1 MNQKEQESLLTQ
13 RTLGVMAL
21 TYPEL
26 EHRAHSEYSLYER
39 LRRAWE
45 ERAEVQKLLR
55 PRGGLRQLLP
65 PVNSYELEARCDW
78 LSKRSIK
85 NESKLY
91 AFRLAVSMC
100 DLTTLEGADTPEKVR
115 RLCARA
121 RNPYTPRAG
130 MPDRDTLAVPP
141 VAAVCVYP
149 NLIATAKDALAGTDI
164 KVAAVGTAFPSGQY
178 PFRLRLADVRWC
190 IREGADEIDMVIN
203 RNAYLSGDDKQV
215 YREISRVKEVCGDT
229 VHLKV
234 ILETGELGSYDA
246 VRHASFLAMLAGAD
260 FIKTSTGKIQ
270 PSATLPTT
278 LVMLEA
284 IRDYYEATGR
294 AVGMKPAG
302 GIRTAKDAV
311 RYLVLLNETLGR
323 EWLTPERFRFGASSL
338 LNDLLRQMVKQ
349 VTGHY
354 RASDEFSYD

>member
-1 MNQKEQESLLTQ
+1 MT
-13 RTLGVMAL
+13 L

-26 EHRAHSEYSLYER
+26 TGQVRLGYALYER
-39 LRRAWE
+39 LQRACE
-45 ERAEVQKLLR
+45 VRAEAQKLLR
-55 PRGGLRQLLP
+55 LRGGLRQLLP
-65 PVNSYELEARCDW
+65 SVNSYELEARCEW

-85 NESKLY
+85 HESKLH
-91 AFRLAVSMC
+91 ALRLAVSMC

-121 RNPYTPRAG
+121 RNPYTPREG
-130 MPDRDTLAVPP
+130 MPDRETLDVPP

-149 NLIATAKDALAGTDI
+149 NLIATAKSALAGTNI

-178 PFRLRLADVRWC
+178 PFALRLADVRWC

-203 RNAYLSGDDKQV
+203 RNAYLSGNDKQV
-215 YREISRVKEVCGDT
+215 YREIERVKEVCGDE

-246 VRHASFLAMLAGAD
+246 VRHASFLVMLAGAD

-270 PSATLPTT
+270 PAATLPTT

-294 AVGMKPAG
+294 KVGMKPAG
-302 GIRTAKDAV
+302 GIRTAKEAI
-311 RYLVLLNETLGR
+311 RYLVLLNETLGS

-354 RASDEFSYD
+354 RANDEFSYD

>member
-1 MNQKEQESLLTQ
+1 MPAILERPKRVEGDLLA
-13 RTLGVMAL
+13 RLGAIDP
-21 TYPEL
+21 TD
-26 EHRAHSEYSLYER
+26 
-39 LRRAWE
+39 RRAV
-45 ERAEVQKLLR
+45 RRLIP
-55 PRGGLRQLLP
+55 PRGRVWNAIL
-65 PVNSYELEARCDW
+65 PVNTYELEARCEW

-85 NESKLY
+85 KSSKAY
-91 AFRLAVSMC
+91 ALRLAIAMC

-121 RNPYTPRAG
+121 RNPYTPREG
-130 MPDRDTLAVPP
+130 MPSREELQVPS

-149 NLIATAKDALAGTDI
+149 NLIAVAKQALEGTNI

-178 PFRLRLADVRWC
+178 PFALRLADVKWA

-203 RNAYLSGDDKQV
+203 RNAFLSGDYRRV
-215 YREISRVKEVCGDT
+215 YDEIVRVKDACGER

-246 VRHASFLAMLAGAD
+246 IRKASFIALMAGAD

-270 PSATLPTT
+270 PAATLPTT

-284 IRDYYEATGR
+284 IRDYYDATGR

-302 GIRTAKDAV
+302 GIRTAKDAI
-311 RYLVLLNETLGR
+311 RYLVLVNETLGPD
-323 EWLTPERFRFGASSL
+323 WLTPERFRFGASSL
-338 LNDLLRQMVKQ
+338 LNDLLRQLVKEH
-349 VTGHY
+349 TGSY
-354 RASDEFSYD
+354 RAFDEFSYD